1 MQYTPNTNKTKS
13 PGVLKSTGQQCHVPL
28 PFLYP
33 LSHLWPLLEKC
44 YSLYS
49 NPHLFLNTSKETH
62 THIHT
67 HTTEEKRK
75 AKRKDINRPAT
86 RQETYKVLVDMHTKA
101 QMAAKKAFLFWFV
114 LSFTLDLN

>member
-49 NPHLFLNTSKETH
+49 NPNLFLNTSKETH
-62 THIHT
+62 THT

-86 RQETYKVLVDMHTKA
+86 RQETYKVFVDMHTKA